1 MPLAKQTAILGRR
14 RTGMSHAEFQST
26 GLDAD
31 LCELAKM
38 SDETTSPDSE
48 NSEIAA
54 VTDNSLITDFTQ
66 VVSCVVGL
74 DRAER
79 QRQKIR
85 RELVQQYFSDE
96 QQPPDNMLTRMR
108 KLFGSS

>member
-1 MPLAKQTAILGRR
+1 
-14 RTGMSHAEFQST
+14 
-26 GLDAD
+26 
-31 LCELAKM
+31 M
-38 SDETTSPDSE
+38 SDETTLPGSE
-48 NSEIAA
+48 STDMTDA
-54 VTDNSLITDFTQ
+54 TDNSLITDFTQ
-66 VVSCVVGL
+66 VVSCAVGM

-96 QQPPDNMLTRMR
+96 QQPADTVFSRFR

>member
-1 MPLAKQTAILGRR
+1 
-14 RTGMSHAEFQST
+14 
-26 GLDAD
+26 
-31 LCELAKM
+31 M
-38 SDETTSPDSE
+38 SDETTLPESE
-48 NSEIAA
+48 RSDMTDA
-54 VTDNSLITDFTQ
+54 TDNSLITDFTQ
-66 VVSCVVGL
+66 VVSCAVGM

-96 QQPPDNMLTRMR
+96 QSPADTMLSRVR

>member
-1 MPLAKQTAILGRR
+1 
-14 RTGMSHAEFQST
+14 
-26 GLDAD
+26 
-31 LCELAKM
+31 M
-38 SDETTSPDSE
+38 SDEKTSPESE
-48 NSEIAA
+48 RTDMAD

-66 VVSCVVGL
+66 VVSCAVGM

-96 QQPPDNMLTRMR
+96 QQPADTMLSRVR
-108 KLFGSS
+108 KLFGAG

>member
-1 MPLAKQTAILGRR
+1 
-14 RTGMSHAEFQST
+14 MSNE
-26 GLDAD
+26 
-31 LCELAKM
+31 K
-38 SDETTSPDSE
+38 TSPEPERTDM
-48 NSEIAA
+48 AD

-66 VVSCVVGL
+66 VVSCAVGM

-96 QQPPDNMLTRMR
+96 QQSADTMLSRVR
-108 KLFGSS
+108 KLFGAG

>member
-1 MPLAKQTAILGRR
+1 MTDAI
-14 RTGMSHAEFQST
+14 
-26 GLDAD
+26 
-31 LCELAKM
+31 
-38 SDETTSPDSE
+38 
-48 NSEIAA
+48 
-54 VTDNSLITDFTQ
+54 DNSLITDFTQ
-66 VVSCVVGL
+66 VVSCAVGM

-96 QQPPDNMLTRMR
+96 QQPADTMLSRVR

>member
-1 MPLAKQTAILGRR
+1 
-14 RTGMSHAEFQST
+14 
-26 GLDAD
+26 
-31 LCELAKM
+31 M
-38 SDETTSPDSE
+38 SDQTTSPDSGK
-48 NSEIAA
+48 NEITD

-66 VVSCVVGL
+66 VVSCAVGL

-79 QRQKIR
+79 QRQRIR

-96 QQPPDNMLTRMR
+96 QQPPNSMFTRMR